1 MTDPDTSESQ
11 TTVTAHKHQHPKQE
25 QEPASE
31 EVTEVAPDVIR
42 TQLPVNL
49 PGLGHVNCYVIEDK
63 QGIAV
68 VDPGLPGDDSWKA
81 LSNRLR
87 TAGYTVNNIHT
98 VIVTHSHF
106 DHFGGAER
114 IRSETGAKILT
125 HRNFRKAFNRSEI
138 EENEDSDALD
148 PNSEEAQQ
156 AVIERIFSERLPW
169 GTKRTKP

>member
-11 TTVTAHKHQHPKQE
+11 TTVTAHKHRHPKQE

-68 VDPGLPGDDSWKA
+68 VDPGLPGDVE
-81 LSNRLR
+81 
-87 TAGYTVNNIHT
+87 GP
-98 VIVTHSHF
+98 F
-106 DHFGGAER
+106 
-114 IRSETGAKILT
+114 
-125 HRNFRKAFNRSEI
+125 
-138 EENEDSDALD
+138 
-148 PNSEEAQQ
+148 
-156 AVIERIFSERLPW
+156 
-169 GTKRTKP
+169 